1 MSSKRGLVVGE
12 FARNLRVG
20 LGGALLGLAAVTSCG
35 GTSLVIDDGG
45 GGESRG
51 GAPDEDP
58 PALGGTS
65 ADAPPS
71 AGTTP
76 EAGATTGGT
85 TTGAAGE
92 TGLGGDDSGPSCA
105 EPACTSGDCSA
116 APATLE
122 ERGDCGEIHMVL
134 RENELYWTEK
144 ANDTVLTLSL
154 TTGTLAKVARNQ
166 DAATQ
171 IAGDASG
178 LYWLVEGD
186 GTPLSSK
193 VVMTPIPF
201 VGSPIPTLQV
211 LASSPDEQVFRG
223 LAVAGGKVYYSH
235 GAEIWAVPTTGGDE
249 VLVGKATSTVTAVG
263 VSGTVLVWLT
273 SDGDLEID
281 DIHEGSQ
288 PRKIAQGNLL
298 PGTVVVDGSYV
309 YWADGGSLQRA
320 AHDGTRH
327 GWLASGSTSIS
338 SFINDKKNAYFA
350 NEGGDLYK
358 GPLASA
364 AQAEG
369 APAPRY
375 LARQQAT
382 VSSIAV
388 SGTRVYWAT
397 ADCMIRSN
405 PICSNP
411 L

>member
-1 MSSKRGLVVGE
+1 MGSERGLVVGA
-12 FARNLRVG
+12 FAWNLRVG
-20 LGGALLGLAAVTSCG
+20 WGGALLGLAAVTACG
-35 GTSLVIDDGG
+35 GKSQVIDGKGG
-45 GGESRG
+45 AENRG
-51 GAPDEDP
+51 GAPDE
-58 PALGGTS
+58 
-65 ADAPPS
+65 
-71 AGTTP
+71 
-76 EAGATTGGT
+76 AGAMSGGN

-92 TGLGGDDSGPSCA
+92 TDLGGADSGPNCA

-116 APATLE
+116 APATHA
-122 ERGDCGEIHMVL
+122 ERGDCGEIHLVF

-144 ANDTVLTLSL
+144 AADNVLTLSL
-154 TTGTLAKVARNQ
+154 TTGTLTQVARNQ

-171 IAGDASG
+171 IVSDASG

-201 VGSPIPTLQV
+201 VGSPTPILQV
-211 LASSPDEQVFRG
+211 LALSPDEQVFRG

-235 GAEIWAVPTTGGDE
+235 GAEISAVPTTGGE
-249 VLVGKATSTVTAVG
+249 QVLVGQATGSVTAVS

-273 SDGDLEID
+273 SEGDLELD

-298 PGTVVVDGSYV
+298 PGSVAVDGSYV

-327 GWLASGSTSIS
+327 GWLASGSTGIS

-350 NEGGDLYK
+350 DEGADLYK
-358 GPLASA
+358 VPLAST

-369 APAPRY
+369 VPAPTY

-382 VSSIAV
+382 ASSIAV

-397 ADCMIRSN
+397 ADCRIRSN

-411 L
+411 N